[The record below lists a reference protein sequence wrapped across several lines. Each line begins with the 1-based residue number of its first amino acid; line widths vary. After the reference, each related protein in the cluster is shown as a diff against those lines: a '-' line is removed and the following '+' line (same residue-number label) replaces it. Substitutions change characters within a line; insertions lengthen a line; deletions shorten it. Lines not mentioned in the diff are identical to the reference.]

1 MRNTAPAS
9 AKNGDA
15 GKNISREAAGN
26 LYILAAFTLWGVVP
40 LYFKL
45 VSHLSTIE
53 ILGHRIVWAFVFF
66 WGYLLLRGRL
76 TETFTCL
83 RSARV
88 TAVSFLRAALI
99 FINWYIFLYAVTTG
113 QVLASSLGYYINPLV
128 SVLAGILLL
137 KERLTV
143 LQLAAL
149 ILAFAGVCVM
159 TIGYGRLPWISLALA
174 GSFGTYGIL
183 KKKITIDTTIGLGLE
198 FLFLL
203 PAGAAVLLFRNGGGH
218 YSESPGTAAVLT
230 GAGLVTLL
238 PLLWFAH
245 GTARIPLSRVGFF
258 QYLAPTLQFFT
269 GILFFQESFDGVRA
283 VSFIIIW
290 AALCIYSVSLYR
302 QKNRPRKNANT
313 RTPPT

>member
-1 MRNTAPAS
+1 MRKSIGAADTP
-9 AKNGDA
+9 GDEN
-15 GKNISREAAGN
+15 KRLSQEAAGN
-26 LYILAAFTLWGVVP
+26 IYTLAAFGLWGVVP

-45 VSHLSTIE
+45 VSHLSTLE
-53 ILGHRIVWAFVFF
+53 VLGHRIVWAFVFS
-66 WGYLLLRGRL
+66 WGYLLLRGKL
-76 TETFTCL
+76 SETRAYL
-83 RSARV
+83 RSPRV
-88 TAVSFLRAALI
+88 TAVAFLRAALI
-99 FINWYIFLYAVTTG
+99 FINWFTFLYAVG
-113 QVLASSLGYYINPLV
+113 SRQVLAASLGYYINPLV

-137 KERLTV
+137 KERLTR

-159 TIGYGRLPWISLALA
+159 TIGYGKLPWISLALA

-183 KKKITIDTTIGLGLE
+183 KKKISLDTTIGLGLE

-203 PAGAAVLLFRNGGGH
+203 PAGAGIILFFGSGGH
-218 YSESPGTAAVLT
+218 FAENMATASVLT

-258 QYLAPTLQFFT
+258 QYIAPTLQFFT
-269 GILFFQESFDGVRA
+269 GILFFRESFEGIQA

-290 AALCIYSVSLYR
+290 LALCIYSVSLYR
-302 QKNRPRKNANT
+302 NMGRSSRED
-313 RTPPT
+313 